1 MGCLPRTAGNRTL
14 AALAV
19 GGCLLA
25 AACDRPTPE
34 RPTLRALLARQ
45 LDTRAPYGRPDAAD
59 RAAAAAAISFNV
71 YEGLVHFDADRRPV
85 PALASS
91 WTNPDEFTWVFDLRE
106 SVRFHDGSLLG
117 ADDVVAVVQVAR
129 SGRSALGAHFAGIEE
144 VSATGPRTVRIRTQ
158 QRNPLLLAQLSA
170 LPIAKARDVE
180 SEAAAPNGTGPFR
193 LAAAEGDGRYRL
205 EAFAQY
211 WGEPPP
217 WSAVDVSVV
226 DDAAARAA
234 ALLRG
239 EADFAERLDA
249 AQVADVERR
258 AGYQVLTG
266 AARDTVVL
274 GLRVA
279 AGDALADPRL
289 REAVDLAL
297 DRRAIAASG
306 VAGRARPA
314 WQLVPSGV
322 FGSAGVPQPQRD
334 LTRARALLAAS
345 GKLPVLGIP
354 LACDQDQAS
363 LAERVRAD
371 LAEAGVVVQVQSMPA
386 ARLQEILEARGAAA
400 FLARARALSADG
412 IDVLVNHFHSPD
424 PAARRGMMNWTG
436 HSNRELDGVLDLAR
450 AELDWALRSELLGQA
465 MTMAIGSRALLPLL
479 TRHESHGARAGIA
492 FRGEPRGFLRF
503 ADLRPAAGEPG
514 AR

>member
-1 MGCLPRTAGNRTL
+1 M
-14 AALAV
+14 AA

-25 AACDRPTPE
+25 AACDRPAPG
-34 RPTLRALLARQ
+34 RPTLRALLARP
-45 LDTRAPYGRPDAAD
+45 LDTRAPYESSDGAAS
-59 RAAAAAAISFNV
+59 AAAISFNV
-71 YEGLVHFDADRRPV
+71 YEGLVRFDADRRPV

-91 WTNPDEFTWVFDLRE
+91 WNNPDEFTWVFDLRE
-106 SVRFHDGSLLG
+106 SVRFHDGSLFG
-117 ADDVVAVVQVAR
+117 ADDVVAVVQLAR

-144 VSATGPRTVRIRTQ
+144 ITATGVRTVRIRTQ

-180 SEAAAPNGTGPFR
+180 SGAAAPNGTGPFR

-217 WSAVDVSVV
+217 WSSVEV
-226 DDAAARAA
+226 TVVEDAAARGA

-249 AQVADVERR
+249 AQLAEVQHQAD
-258 AGYQVLTG
+258 YQVLTG
-266 AARDTVVL
+266 AARDTVAL
-274 GLRVA
+274 GLRVE
-279 AGDALADPRL
+279 AGDPLADPRL
-289 REAVDLAL
+289 REAIDLAL
-297 DRRAIAASG
+297 DRSAIAASSG
-306 VAGRARPA
+306 VGRARPA

-322 FGSAGVPQPQRD
+322 FGSAGLPQQRRD
-334 LTRARALLAAS
+334 LARARALLAAA
-345 GKLPVLGIP
+345 GRRPAFELP
-354 LACDQDQAS
+354 LACDQDQAP

-371 LAEAGVVVQVQSMPA
+371 LAEAGFVVEVRAMPA
-386 ARLQEILEARGAAA
+386 DRLQELLEARGAAA
-400 FLARARALSADG
+400 FLTRARALSADG

-424 PAARRGMMNWTG
+424 PATRRGMMNWTG
-436 HSNRELDGVLDLAR
+436 HSNRELDGVLDRAR

-465 MTMAIGSRALLPLL
+465 MTMAIRSRALLPLL

-503 ADLRPAAGEPG
+503 ADLQPASGKPG